1 MGRGSKKVKLLL
13 GIAVI
18 VLALWL
24 GASSIDDFLNP
35 LKFVSEVAAE
45 PGNYMNRSVQ
55 VVGLI
60 VPGSWREE
68 GGAYYFRLTDGNA
81 TMNVVYRGEPMPTSI
96 RPETGVTVIGV
107 LTAPDT
113 IRSEKILLKCPS
125 KYQQSLEEVYP
136 REAGRS

>member
-1 MGRGSKKVKLLL
+1 MGRGSKRVKLLL
-13 GIAVI
+13 GATVI
-18 VLALWL
+18 LLALWF
-24 GASSIDDFLNP
+24 GASSIEEFLDP
-35 LKFVSEVAAE
+35 LKFVSEVAAA
-45 PGNYMNRSVQ
+45 PNDYMNRTVQ

-107 LTAPDT
+107 LASPET

-125 KYQQSLEEVYP
+125 KYQQSLNETYYGG
-136 REAGRS
+136 AGRS